1 MTPPTQK
8 ALSRLFLSELSRK
21 FLALV
26 LIVLI
31 SSPAAMAQGN
41 AEGYIYGSATAAA
54 TVTAVNAGTNLE
66 RVVTADQTGN
76 FVISGLPVGT
86 YSVTVKGRGG
96 EIQKY
101 DNLAVRLGAGTS
113 VKPEATVRMQ
123 SLDVA
128 ELQTMID
135 SSQTGAALN
144 LSKETVDDLPLQR
157 DLSSVMLLSPGVI
170 RGDGAF
176 GSVPSFAGASV
187 AENNYFLNGF
197 NITDFRHGTDYTRV
211 PFDFQQDFQVQ
222 VGGYGA
228 QYGRSLGG
236 VTSVTS
242 KTGGNKFQS
251 GFSVVTTPER
261 FRRDVPRTYQSDG
274 SIYSAP
280 DIGKSRALEY
290 QAFAS
295 GPLLK
300 NRLFFYALYDG
311 RANKSEYA
319 GTYATSFYRDVSR
332 NPFWGGKVDWLISN
346 SHLLEFTVTSDERT
360 TARTTYAYDFKKLQV
375 GASRGVTNIQRG
387 GRVYIMRYS
396 GNFSENIKISALFGK
411 GASNLTNAGSG
422 DNNPY
427 IYDGR
432 SGSLVPLGSWS
443 QGSIQKADDR
453 RKQYR
458 VDATWLFRNH
468 EITLGADAEN
478 NLSNDLSSYSG
489 GVYWRYYAAPA
500 NGLTNGVANTSQYAR
515 RLIYNSGGSFKVEDS
530 SFYVTDTIKLLGN
543 RLLGSVGVRNEA
555 FKNYNKDNKIFIEAK
570 NQWAPRL
577 GLSFDP
583 KGDGKS
589 KLFANYGLYYIPIAA
604 NTNIRASGGEYYTAA
619 YFGLN
624 GVNSDGTPILG
635 SQLGSTIIN
644 SDGVAPNPKTLV
656 DLNIKPMY
664 QSELI
669 LGYQRQVNSN
679 LAFTVRAMARNLESV
694 IDDTLVPFAITRWA
708 KRTGNA
714 EFSPDADYVLFNPG
728 RSLTFMADAT
738 GSGKL
743 APVTLSVDDLNMPAP
758 IRKYYA
764 VQLEVERSFSSRL
777 SVRGSYTWSHNYG
790 NFEGWVKSD
799 NEQND
804 PGISAAYDGPDFM
817 YNTYGNLPN
826 DRRHVFKMY
835 GVYRPFPKFSIGVTN
850 TLSSGRPIN
859 KMGQPPSE
867 PGVSGYA
874 NSYMMVPRGSLGN
887 TPWVWELNTSLGYRL
902 AWKKVDGRVSINVN
916 NLLNRHTITKF
927 NEFYE
932 DANKVKNLYYG
943 IPREFQSP
951 QSVQATFELKF

>member
-135 SSQTGAALN
+135 SSQTGVSLN
-144 LSKETVDDLPLQR
+144 LSKETVEDLPLAR
-157 DLSSVMLLSPGVI
+157 DLSSIMLLSPGVV
-170 RGDGAF
+170 RGDGVF

-197 NITDFRHGTDYTRV
+197 NITDFRNGTDYTRV

-236 VTSVTS
+236 ITSVTTKS
-242 KTGGNKFQS
+242 GGNDFQS
-251 GFSVVTTPER
+251 GVSIITTPDR
-261 FRRDVPRTYQSDG
+261 LSRNDPRTYQSNG

-280 DIGKSRALEY
+280 DIGKSRQLEY
-290 QAFAS
+290 EAFAS
-295 GPLLK
+295 GALIK
-300 NRLFFYALYDG
+300 NRLFFYALYNG
-311 RANKSEYA
+311 RSKNSEFV
-319 GTYATSFYRDVSR
+319 GTYATSYYRDVTR
-332 NPFWGGKVDWLISN
+332 NPFWGGKVDWQINN

-360 TARTTYAYDFKKLQV
+360 TSRTTFAYDLTKLQV
-375 GASRGVTNIQRG
+375 GASRGVTDIQRG
-387 GRVYIMRYS
+387 GRVYVLRYS
-396 GNFSENIKISALFGK
+396 GNLWENFKVSALYGK
-411 GASNLTNAGSG
+411 GTANRTNAGTG
-422 DNNPY
+422 DAYPL
-427 IYDGR
+427 IYDYR
-432 SGSLVPLGSWS
+432 SGSLVPLGAWS
-443 QGSIQKADDR
+443 QSSIQKADDQ

-458 VDATWLFRNH
+458 LDATWLLGNH
-468 EITLGADAEN
+468 EISFGGDAER
-478 NLSNDLSSYSG
+478 NLSNDLTSYSG
-489 GVYWRYYAAPA
+489 GLYWRYYAAPTS
-500 NGLTNGVANTSQYAR
+500 GITNGVANSGQYAR
-515 RLIYNSGGSFKVEDS
+515 RIIYTSGGSFKVEDS
-530 SFYVTDTIKLLGN
+530 SYYITDAIKLMNN
-543 RLLGSVGVRNEA
+543 RLIASVGLRNEA
-555 FKNYNKDNKIFIEAK
+555 FKNFNKDNKIFAEAK

-577 GLSFDP
+577 GISLDP

-589 KLFANYGLYYIPIAA
+589 KIFANYGRYYIPIAS
-604 NTNIRASGGEYYTAA
+604 NTNVRASGGEYYTTE
-619 YFGLN
+619 YFALN
-624 GVNSDGTPILG
+624 GINGNGTPNLG
-635 SQLGSTIIN
+635 AQLGATIVAA
-644 SDGVAPNPKTLV
+644 DGVAPDPATLV
-656 DLNIKPMY
+656 DLNLKPMY
-664 QSELI
+664 QSELV
-669 LGYQRQVNSN
+669 LGYQRQVNSKWG
-679 LAFTVRAMARNLESV
+679 FTVRGMARNLDSV
-694 IDDTLVPFAITRWA
+694 IDDTYVPFAISKWA

-714 EFSPDADYVLFNPG
+714 EFTPDSDYVLFNPG
-728 RSLTFMADAT
+728 RSVTFMADRT

-743 APVTLSVDDLNMPAP
+743 APVTLSVADLDMPEP
-758 IRKYYA
+758 VRKYYA
-764 VQLEVERSFSSRL
+764 VQFEVERSFSSQL
-777 SVRGSYTWSHNYG
+777 SMRGSYTWSHNYG

-804 PGISAAYDGPDFM
+804 PGISAAFDGPDFVA
-817 YNTYGNLPN
+817 NTYGNLPN
-826 DRRHVFKMY
+826 DRRHVFKLY
-835 GVYRPFPKFSIGVTN
+835 GLYRPLPKFTIGVTN

-867 PGVSGYA
+867 PGDSGYA
-874 NSYMMVPRGSLGN
+874 NSYMMVPRGSLGT
-887 TPWVWELNTSLGYRL
+887 TPWVWELNTSLGYRVD
-902 AWKKVDGRVSINVN
+902 WKKVQGRVAISVT

-932 DANKVKNLYYG
+932 DANNVKFMYYG
-943 IPREFQSP
+943 IPREFQIP